1 MKDMKD
7 NASPATPKPRRARLK
22 LLDRELQ
29 PQLIDPASR
38 KQAAA
43 VLEVLAG
50 LRTPQQAADALGL
63 SLPTYFNLE
72 TRALRGL
79 ISACAPRTPGR
90 EPSLAPQLHQARA
103 RLAQMEKEL
112 GRYRALLRS
121 AQRSAGL
128 AAAPE
133 PDVKARGRGKRKKPA
148 VRAMR
153 VIQLLHRQEQLDGPL
168 SVAAVSEPPQTTVV
182 AAP

>member
-1 MKDMKD
+1 MTDT
-7 NASPATPKPRRARLK
+7 SLTPKPRRARLK
-22 LLDRELQ
+22 LLDKELQ
-29 PQLIDPASR
+29 PQQIDPASR

-50 LRTPQQAADALGL
+50 LRTPQQAADALGV

-79 ISACAPRTPGR
+79 VNACAPRAPGR
-90 EPSLAPQLHQARA
+90 EASLAPQLHEAKL
-103 RLAQMEKEL
+103 RLLQMEKEL

-133 PDVKARGRGKRKKPA
+133 PDVKVRGKGKRKKPA

-153 VIQLLHRQEQLDGPL
+153 VIQLLQRQEEPRGPL
-168 SVAAVSEPPQTTVV
+168 SGASDSPLSVV
-182 AAP
+182 AAE